1 VVRQKLVGNSGGWY
15 RELDW
20 FLLGVDSCGAE
31 SRVMALFQRNVV
43 ESQDSQS
50 WEGMLVGK
58 KEKCLKRWGSDLDE
72 MAVRWVEQTSERTE
86 REWKQYSRSSAAK
99 KG

>member
-1 VVRQKLVGNSGGWY
+1 MVQGIGLVSFGG
-15 RELDW
+15 
-20 FLLGVDSCGAE
+20 DSCGAE

-72 MAVRWVEQTSERTE
+72 MAVRWVEQTSERRESGNSLHGPALRRKGE
-86 REWKQYSRSSAAK
+86 RD
-99 KG
+99 